1 MNDKKTNVG
10 ITTGEIINACY
21 WHVIAM

>member
-1 MNDKKTNVG
+1 MNDKETNVG